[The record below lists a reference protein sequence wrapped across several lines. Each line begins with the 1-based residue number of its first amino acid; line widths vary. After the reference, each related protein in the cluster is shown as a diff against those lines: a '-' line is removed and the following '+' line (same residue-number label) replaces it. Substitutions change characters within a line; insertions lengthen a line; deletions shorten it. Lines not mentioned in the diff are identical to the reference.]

1 LGDAI
6 EALTKTGR
14 TVAAH
19 RQVPEK
25 LCYRT
30 LLKFDEKEGK
40 LLETDA

>member
-1 LGDAI
+1 
-6 EALTKTGR
+6 
-14 TVAAH
+14 
-19 RQVPEK
+19 VPEK